1 LDQLATLPQL
11 KRQFD
16 LQNRGGGDLGHNDLK
31 SFLDKLEKQATGEL
45 DRRTLLEAQ
54 QFLDQLMKEGEKD
67 KGESDVRTAGQAKQ
81 NLPEDGEKTNNRSNL
96 PGKEPGK
103 REEGEPSLPNFQS
116 GAAAHVKG
124 LLGEGNSRG
133 LELKGK
139 PSAGKS
145 EVSQDDVIAS
155 YRRQAEAELSTER
168 VPEALKET
176 IKNYFLSLGI
186 GEETK

>member
-1 LDQLATLPQL
+1 
-11 KRQFD
+11 
-16 LQNRGGGDLGHNDLK
+16 
-31 SFLDKLEKQATGEL
+31 
-45 DRRTLLEAQ
+45 
-54 QFLDQLMKEGEKD
+54 
-67 KGESDVRTAGQAKQ
+67 
-81 NLPEDGEKTNNRSNL
+81 LPEDNEKTNNRSNL

-103 REEGEPSLPNFQS
+103 REEGETSLPNFPA

-124 LLGEGNSRG
+124 LLGEGNSRS

-145 EVSQDDVIAS
+145 EVSQDEVIAS

-168 VPEALKET
+168 VPDALKET